1 MTFRPSLA
9 LGVAVLAASATV
21 LATGAPAGAA
31 EPTQT
36 ATSTPSVS
44 NGKLKRVDAI
54 ELRAESLVLERDDRT
69 VVDVSMRDA
78 RSTVSL
84 LNRLLGTPSRTQ
96 TAEGDGGACFPA
108 GTTYTWGGAIRVA
121 ALATPAELGN
131 AVEIRVLRDEV
142 RSRSGSM
149 VELSGP
155 HGVQVGDDIERRIE
169 RTAPEDRMSFGSDDS
184 DDPSAWQVLLQRGW
198 DDTEQ
203 RTDDRSSD
211 DRSSDDRRAR
221 AASDEDTDGAKD
233 PRGDDTERNGV
244 SALTDDTTVTVLGS
258 PMPVNAT
265 NGC

>member
-84 LNRLLGTPSRTQ
+84 LTRLLGTPSRTQ

-155 HGVQVGDDIERRIE
+155 HGVQVGDDIGRRIE
-169 RTAPEDRMSFGSDDS
+169 RTAPDDRMSFGSHDS

-198 DDTEQ
+198 DDTDPS
-203 RTDDRSSD
+203 TDTGSTDT
-211 DRSSDDRRAR
+211 RSSDDRRAG
-221 AASDEDTDGAKD
+221 ATPAGSDDRTDRTDADADADDSGSSDT
-233 PRGDDTERNGV
+233 
-244 SALTDDTTVTVLGS
+244 GS
-258 PMPVNAT
+258 EA
-265 NGC
+265 

>member
-36 ATSTPSVS
+36 ATSTSSVS

-169 RTAPEDRMSFGSDDS
+169 RTAPQDRMSFGSDDS

-211 DRSSDDRRAR
+211 DRRAR
-221 AASDEDTDGAKD
+221 AASDPDTDGAED
-233 PRGDDTERNGV
+233 PRGDDAGRNGV

-265 NGC
+265 SGC